1 MLTISSAVRIY
12 LATGATDLRR
22 SIDGLAALVRERF
35 ALDPLF
41 CDGPR
46 SVAPSVRKG
55 ATGGVRSD
63 HALPYA
69 TYDHPPSRIRRT
81 ESFGVKRVP
90 DRDVTPAS
98 SRLRRIIDVS
108 ASAYRCVV
116 PTFA

>member
-1 MLTISSAVRIY
+1 MLTLPSSVRIFV
-12 LATGATDLRR
+12 AAEAVDLRR
-22 SIDGLAALVRERF
+22 GFDGLAAATRSVMRE
-35 ALDPLF
+35 DPLF

-55 ATGGVRSD
+55 VTGGVRGD
-63 HALPYA
+63 HALPCA
-69 TYDHPPSRIRRT
+69 TYDHTPSRIRRT
-81 ESFGVKRVP
+81 ESFGLKRVP

-98 SRLRRIIDVS
+98 SRLRRIIDAS